1 MPELPEVETVRRGI
15 EPHVLGR
22 RFRQVKVYQP
32 SLRWPVAA
40 DLAARIEGRTVQKMG
55 RRGKYLLLGVE
66 DGCLMLHLG
75 MSGKLSLT
83 TSGKRRDQHDHLDFV
98 FRGRDRL
105 TLRLNDPRRFGSV
118 HWCRVAGQHP
128 LLKRLGPEPL
138 GPHFNAASLHQALRG
153 RSASIKQT
161 LMNHTV
167 VAGVG
172 NIYAN
177 EALFMAGISP
187 NRAANRVSLA
197 RLSGLV
203 TAVRK
208 VLRRAIRCGGSTL
221 RDFNNADGKPGYFQM
236 SFLVYGREGQ
246 PCKRCGAAEI
256 RLARHG
262 GRASYYCASCQR

>member
-1 MPELPEVETVRRGI
+1 MR
-15 EPHVLGR
+15 
-22 RFRQVKVYQP
+22 
-32 SLRWPVAA
+32 
-40 DLAARIEGRTVQKMG
+40 DMG

-66 DGCLMLHLG
+66 DGCLLLHLG

-83 TSGKRRDQHDHLDFV
+83 TSGKRRDPHDHVDFV
-98 FRGRDRL
+98 FSGRDRL

-118 HWCRVAGQHP
+118 HWCQSAGQHP
-128 LLKRLGPEPL
+128 LLERLGPEPL
-138 GPHFNAASLHQALRG
+138 GPHFNADNLHQALRG

-177 EALFMAGISP
+177 EALFMAGINP
-187 NRAANRVSLA
+187 NRPANRISLA
-197 RLSGLV
+197 RISKLV

-221 RDFNNADGKPGYFQM
+221 RDFNDADGKPGYFQM
-236 SFLVYGREGQ
+236 NFLVYGRDNQ
-246 PCKRCGAAEI
+246 PCKRCRTAKI
-256 RLARHG
+256 RLVRLG
-262 GRASYYCASCQR
+262 GRASYYCAACQR